1 MAHVTSTPAPLTT
14 DSAAATLVSACERAG
29 LDPAGARLIRH
40 GTNANYR
47 LAASPVM
54 VRLAPG
60 HMEVVQRE
68 LAVAR
73 WLAGNS
79 FPAGRVAEE
88 IRQPLEIDGRIITF
102 WELIEAHEEPA
113 RVSDIARLLYG
124 LHHLP
129 QPEAFTLPVFDPFE
143 HTVQRLGTDG
153 NDPDAC
159 FLRDSCEMLREQYAN
174 LEFALPRGVIH
185 ADAHEQNAL
194 RDPSGTVVL
203 LDFEACAWGP
213 REWDLVVLAMRYQPF
228 GWISQEEYA
237 ECVAA
242 YEGFDITSWP
252 GYPVLTSIRALSM
265 TSWLLQK
272 ADQSPA
278 HAAEL
283 RKRMADLRAGDP
295 PRNWQPL

>member
-1 MAHVTSTPAPLTT
+1 MARVTSTSAPLTT
-14 DSAAATLVSACERAG
+14 DSAAATLVSACELAG

-40 GTNANYR
+40 GTNANFR
-47 LAASPVM
+47 LASCPVM
-54 VRLAPG
+54 VRIAPG
-60 HMEVVQRE
+60 HMGIVRKE

-73 WLAGNS
+73 WLAGNA
-79 FPAGRVAEE
+79 FPAARVVEKIGQPAE
-88 IRQPLEIDGRIITF
+88 LDGRIVTF
-102 WELIEAHEEPA
+102 WELIDANEEPA
-113 RVSDIARLLYG
+113 RVPDLARLLHG

-129 QPEAFTLPVFDPFE
+129 EPTAFTLPLFDPFE
-143 HTVQRLGTDG
+143 HTVQRLGTAG
-153 NDPDAC
+153 SDPDAR
-159 FLRDSCEMLREQYAN
+159 FLRDNCEMLREQYAN

-228 GWISQEEYA
+228 GWISQDEYA
-237 ECVAA
+237 ECVTA
-242 YEGFDITSWP
+242 YDGFDITTWP